1 VRGPRRPTVEDMKIA
16 ILGTGTVGRHLA
28 QGWLRAGHDVVLGSR
43 KPEEARPRA
52 EGLPV
57 TDLASAVADAP
68 VVVNATPG
76 TASVELLTSMGADA
90 LADKVLLD
98 VAVGFTED
106 GSLSHLGESL
116 GEEIQRTFPA
126 TRVVKSLCTVDR
138 KLMIAPDSVE
148 GPSTLFLSGE
158 DADAKRTVRGL
169 LRDLGWPEDSLLD
182 LGGITTARG
191 QEHYSLLFIGIA
203 QALGSY
209 GFGIRVVEEAA

>member
-1 VRGPRRPTVEDMKIA
+1 MKIA

-43 KPEEARPRA
+43 QPEEARPRA

-57 TDLASAVADAP
+57 AGLASAVADAP

-76 TASVELLTSMGADA
+76 TASVELLTSVGADA
-90 LADKVLLD
+90 LAGRVLLD
-98 VAVGFTED
+98 VAVGFTAD
-106 GSLSHLGESL
+106 GSLSHPGESL

-126 TRVVKSLCTVDR
+126 TRVVKTLCTVDR
-138 KLMIAPDSVE
+138 KLMIDPDSVQ

-158 DADAKRTVRGL
+158 DAEAKRTVSGL
-169 LRDLGWPEDSLLD
+169 LRDLGWPTDSLLD
-182 LGGITTARG
+182 LGGISTARG

-209 GFGIRVVEEAA
+209 GFGIRVVEEVARPA